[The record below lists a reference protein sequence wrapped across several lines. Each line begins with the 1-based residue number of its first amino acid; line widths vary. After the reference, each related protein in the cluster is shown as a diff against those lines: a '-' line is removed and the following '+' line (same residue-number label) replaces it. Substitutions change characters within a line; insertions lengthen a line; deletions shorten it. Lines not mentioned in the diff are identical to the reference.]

1 MPKVEVNLESSQ
13 ALYRS
18 YLATL
23 CSKTPIFLISDLGVH
38 KYVARRIHPLEVER
52 SRMACVVRLSGPDA
66 NEGLQLISPNVAKVR
81 MEYC

>member
-1 MPKVEVNLESSQ
+1 MN
-13 ALYRS
+13 
-18 YLATL
+18 
-23 CSKTPIFLISDLGVH
+23 CNCFSKIVDLVFQRRIFIFLISDLGVH